1 MSRRYLNLQEAES
14 ALKRGKAV
22 ECFLG
27 GCERDGRAGIQWLS
41 VRGPKSEIDVS
52 VYDTAD
58 LGDESF
64 LNIYEFGPLD
74 PDLEL
79 EDANEVKSFTS
90 FGQAIEFIE
99 QRFAGSSERLLNEFM
114 IQDEYADYIS
124 RGRK

>member
-41 VRGPKSEIDVS
+41 VRVSKSEIDVS
-52 VYDTAD
+52 VYETAD

-64 LNIYEFGPLD
+64 LDIYEFGPLD
-74 PDLEL
+74 PDLE
-79 EDANEVKSFTS
+79 DANEVKSYTS

-114 IQDEYADYIS
+114 IQAEYADYIS

>member
-27 GCERDGRAGIQWLS
+27 GCERGGRAGIKWLS
-41 VRGPKSEIDVS
+41 VRGSGTEIDVS
-52 VYDTAD
+52 VYETAD

-64 LNIYEFGPLD
+64 LDVYEFGPLD
-74 PDLEL
+74 PNQEL
-79 EDANEVKSFTS
+79 EDANEVISFAS

-99 QRFAGSSERLLNEFM
+99 QRLAGSSERLMNELM
-114 IQDEYADYIS
+114 IQDEYADFIS

>member
-41 VRGPKSEIDVS
+41 VRVSKSEIDVS
-52 VYDTAD
+52 VYETAD

-64 LNIYEFGPLD
+64 LDIYEFGPLD
-74 PDLEL
+74 PDLE
-79 EDANEVKSFTS
+79 DANEVKSYTS

>member
-1 MSRRYLNLQEAES
+1 M
-14 ALKRGKAV
+14 
-22 ECFLG
+22 
-27 GCERDGRAGIQWLS
+27 
-41 VRGPKSEIDVS
+41 
-52 VYDTAD
+52 
-58 LGDESF
+58 GDESF

-124 RGRK
+124 RAGSRNA

>member
-14 ALKRGKAV
+14 ALNRGKTV

-27 GCERDGRAGIQWLS
+27 GCERSGRAGVNWLS
-41 VRGPKSEIDVS
+41 IRGSGSGVDVS
-52 VYDTAD
+52 VYETAD

-64 LNIYEFGPLD
+64 LDIYEFGPLD

-79 EDANEVKSFTS
+79 EEANEVISFAS
-90 FGQAIEFIE
+90 FGQAVGYIE
-99 QRFAGSSERLLNEFM
+99 QRFTGSSERLVNELM
-114 IQDEYADYIS
+114 VQDEYADYIS

>member
-14 ALKRGKAV
+14 ALKREKAV
-22 ECFLG
+22 ECFIG
-27 GCERDGRAGIQWLS
+27 GCERDGRAGIKWLS
-41 VRGPKSEIDVS
+41 VRSSGPGIDVS
-52 VYDTAD
+52 VYETAD

-64 LNIYEFGPLD
+64 LDIYEFDPLD

-79 EDANEVKSFTS
+79 EEADEVISFAS

-99 QRFAGSSERLLNEFM
+99 QRFAGSSERLLNELM
-114 IQDEYADYIS
+114 VQEEYADFIS

>member
-1 MSRRYLNLQEAES
+1 MSRRYLNLQEAEL

-27 GCERDGRAGIQWLS
+27 GCERDSRAGIQWLS
-41 VRGPKSEIDVS
+41 IRGSKSEIDVS
-52 VYDTAD
+52 IYETAD

-64 LNIYEFGPLD
+64 LDIYEFGPLD

-79 EDANEVKSFTS
+79 EDANEVKSLTS

-99 QRFAGSSERLLNEFM
+99 QRFAGSSERLVNELM
-114 IQDEYADYIS
+114 IQDEYAEYIS
-124 RGRK
+124 RGRR

>member
-27 GCERDGRAGIQWLS
+27 GCERDGHAGIQWLR
-41 VRGPKSEIDVS
+41 VRVSKSEIDVS
-52 VYDTAD
+52 VYETAD
-58 LGDESF
+58 LGDDSF
-64 LNIYEFGPLD
+64 LDIYEFGPLD

-79 EDANEVKSFTS
+79 ADANEVKSFTA
-90 FGQAIEFIE
+90 FDKAMEFIE
-99 QRFAGSSERLLNEFM
+99 QRFSGSSKRLLNEFM

>member
-27 GCERDGRAGIQWLS
+27 GCELDGRVGIKWLS
-41 VRGPKSEIDVS
+41 IRGAGPQIDVS
-52 VYDTAD
+52 VYETAD

-64 LNIYEFGPLD
+64 LDIYEFGPLD
-74 PDLEL
+74 PGLEL
-79 EDANEVKSFTS
+79 EEANEVISFAS

-99 QRFAGSSERLLNEFM
+99 QRFTGSSEKLLNELM

-124 RGRK
+124 RGSE

>member
-1 MSRRYLNLQEAES
+1 RRYLNLQEAES

-41 VRGPKSEIDVS
+41 VRVSKSEIDVS
-52 VYDTAD
+52 VYETAD

-64 LNIYEFGPLD
+64 LDIYEFGPLD
-74 PDLEL
+74 PDLE
-79 EDANEVKSFTS
+79 DANEVKSYTS

>member
-1 MSRRYLNLQEAES
+1 MIRRYLNLQDAES

-27 GCERDGRAGIQWLS
+27 RCERDDNPGIQWLRIRS
-41 VRGPKSEIDVS
+41 SKCELEVS
-52 VYDTAD
+52 LYETAD

-64 LNIYEFGPLD
+64 LDIYEFGPLD
-74 PDLEL
+74 PEL
-79 EDANEVKSFTS
+79 GLGDANEVKSFTS
-90 FGQAIEFIE
+90 FGHAIEFIE

-124 RGRK
+124 SGRK

>member
-1 MSRRYLNLQEAES
+1 MPLQ
-14 ALKRGKAV
+14 KAV

-41 VRGPKSEIDVS
+41 VRVSKSEIDVS
-52 VYDTAD
+52 VYETAD

-64 LNIYEFGPLD
+64 LDIYEFGPLD
-74 PDLEL
+74 PDLE
-79 EDANEVKSFTS
+79 DANEVKSYTS

>member
-27 GCERDGRAGIQWLS
+27 GCERDGRAGIQWLR
-41 VRGPKSEIDVS
+41 VRVSKSEIDVS
-52 VYDTAD
+52 VYETAD
-58 LGDESF
+58 LGDDSF
-64 LNIYEFGPLD
+64 LDIYEFGPLD

-79 EDANEVKSFTS
+79 ADANEVKSFTA
-90 FGQAIEFIE
+90 FDQAMEFIE
-99 QRFAGSSERLLNEFM
+99 QRFSGSSKRLLNEFM